1 MSVVATIATVLL
13 SVVSAYALDY
23 TTNMIEEAMVRNKDL
38 TPSQISK
45 FTESA
50 LNEAKAKGSRIYN
63 EVASRLQ
70 KVNGLSRY
78 TTGYVKDILSKA
90 EANYQDKLNQVEQV
104 VGQLDKDA
112 TRINSLASDYS
123 MTSSNSKLN
132 GAAQKYKTELNK
144 INSHIK
150 DVETKLNE
158 VNNK

>member
-50 LNEAKAKGSRIYN
+50 LNEAKSKGSRIYN

-70 KVNGLSRY
+70 KVSGLSRY

-112 TRINSLASDYS
+112 ARVNSLASDYS
-123 MTSSNSKLN
+123 MTSSNSKLS
-132 GAAQKYKTELNK
+132 GAAHKYKTELNE
-144 INSHIK
+144 INNHIK